1 MKTSHVAI
9 AVVAVLGVA
18 GGTIFLAG
26 YHDADKPKPAVV
38 RAPAVPSPA
47 PPKKLFTPPPE
58 SAMPTGD
65 FGKMVSLGEQIFEH
79 PAQNAPEFVGNQ
91 LRCSSCHLDA
101 GRKAGAAPMWAAYVA
116 YPAYRSKNGHVNT
129 FEERLQG
136 CFRFSMNG
144 KVPPLGD
151 KTLVALETYAYW
163 LAKGAPTDSAMPGR
177 GYPKL
182 AKPPLPADYARGQKV
197 YEAHCALCHAKDGG
211 GQLAANGSPGFPAL
225 WGPNSF
231 NWGAGMGSI
240 KNAAAFI
247 KANMPLSRGDTLS
260 DQDAWDVATY
270 MDSQDRP
277 QDPRFVGSVEATRA
291 KFHDSPYSMYGRTVN
306 GQVLGSASVPSG
318 GTLRGA
324 KQP

>member
-1 MKTSHVAI
+1 MKTSHAVI
-9 AVVAVLGVA
+9 AVVAVLAVA
-18 GGTIFLAG
+18 GGTILLAG
-26 YHDADKPKPAVV
+26 YQDAGKPKPVV
-38 RAPAVPSPA
+38 VLAPTAPAPA
-47 PPKKLFTPPPE
+47 PKKLFTPPPE
-58 SAMPTGD
+58 SAMPTDD

-79 PAQNAPEFVGNQ
+79 PAQNAPQFVGNQ

-163 LAKGAPTDSAMPGR
+163 LAKGAPTDSKMPGR

-182 AKPPLPADYARGQKV
+182 AKPALPADFARGQKV
-197 YEAHCALCHAKDGG
+197 YEANCALCHAKDGG
-211 GQLAANGSPGFPAL
+211 GQLAADGSAGFPAL
-225 WGPNSF
+225 WGPDSF

-247 KANMPLSRGDTLS
+247 KANMPLSRGNTLS

-277 QDPRFVGSVEATRA
+277 QDPRFVGTVEATRA
-291 KFHDSPYSMYGRTVN
+291 KFHDSPYSMYGKTVN
-306 GQVLGSASVPSG
+306 GQVLGSASVPPG
-318 GTLRGA
+318 GTLPGE